1 MKAHLNTKKIAAWSL
16 EHRTWYPEMCRQA
29 GINFNTFCSQYYG
42 RVQATLGIV
51 LPLAM
56 LMECE
61 IEELIDVDWSD
72 ENERAGNDR
81 TTNVM

>member
-1 MKAHLNTKKIAAWSL
+1 MKVHLNTKKIGQWSL
-16 EHRTWYPEMCRQA
+16 EHRTWYPEMCRRA

-56 LMECE
+56 LMECD
-61 IEELIDVDWSD
+61 IEELLEIDWEADHESKK
-72 ENERAGNDR
+72 
-81 TTNVM
+81 T